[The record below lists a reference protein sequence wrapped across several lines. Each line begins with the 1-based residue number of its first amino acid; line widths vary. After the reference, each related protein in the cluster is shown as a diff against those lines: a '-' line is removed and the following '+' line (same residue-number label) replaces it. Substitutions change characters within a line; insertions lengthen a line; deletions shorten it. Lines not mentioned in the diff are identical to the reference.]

1 MIRVLI
7 VDDISFVRKSLK
19 QILTSLGYEVVGE
32 AANGR
37 EAVELYEQSRP
48 DLVTMDLAM
57 PVMNGIEATKK
68 IIEIDPAAN
77 IVILTAL
84 TQEHLVSEAIMAGA
98 KDYILKPFQTS
109 DVSRVLSQ
117 AVGCTQ
123 EGSDEAY
130 A

>member
-1 MIRVLI
+1 MNRILI

-32 AANGR
+32 AMNGR
-37 EAVELYEQSRP
+37 EAVELYEQIQP

-57 PVMNGIEATKK
+57 PIMNGIEATK
-68 IIEIDPAAN
+68 EILKLDPAAS

-84 TQEHLVSEAIMAGA
+84 TQENLATDAILAGA
-98 KDYILKPFQTS
+98 KDYIVKPFLSS
-109 DVSRVLSQ
+109 DVSRVLKQVIESSGGEAQ
-117 AVGCTQ
+117 Q
-123 EGSDEAY
+123 AY